1 MRLPSPG
8 FLLRAFLQVCQR
20 FPGTMLSAAV
30 GVVAVMILIDSN
42 YNSGI
47 EDDVLGR
54 VWLTAQL
61 GLALLTGI
69 VAFTESRNWSAQRI
83 LLAQGVGILALLAYG
98 AHLIFQLD
106 RARFE
111 YLHLPRFFL
120 LALVAHLFVSVAP
133 YLNRRS
139 VADFWEYN
147 RLLFANFV
155 VGATFT
161 FILFAGLSLA
171 IVALNQLFNLDI
183 DGRIYGRLFV
193 LLAGIFNTSY
203 FLYHFPKQYE
213 FEAQDASYNVVFR
226 NLCKYILIPIV
237 VLYFLILYAYSAKII
252 GLWSLPRG
260 FVGSLV
266 IGFSVA
272 GIFTY
277 LLNYYL
283 PDFDNSKIVHLYH
296 RWFWPVLLPLTVL
309 LFAAVFKRVG
319 DYGFTE
325 PRYVVLLTGIWLA
338 GACVYFLLSK
348 TDDIKFIPIS
358 LGAVAL
364 VAAVG
369 PLSTFAV
376 AERSQAALLEKLL
389 SRNERWAN
397 GSLKQGTAPMLQE
410 EISQATSILDF
421 FERRGLLEDAAWLP
435 MPIDSF
441 PSVSTAY
448 FQHERVARWLG
459 FRSAVAQEILINISD
474 EDQQSKTE
482 IGGYSRH
489 FPLYTERAQ
498 NNEPENGQ
506 FFKASTDGKKL
517 VWLLAKNGTAT
528 PLDSFY
534 LLPTLQ
540 SWANRV
546 TDDVTSLQLKEPD
559 NTIDLATR
567 KASVRIRVNNAQ
579 VLKDSSGLRL
589 NYLNGQLFLK
599 EK

>member
-1 MRLPSPG
+1 
-8 FLLRAFLQVCQR
+8 
-20 FPGTMLSAAV
+20 MLSAAV

-69 VAFTESRNWSAQRI
+69 VAFAESKNWSAQRI
-83 LLAQGVGILALLAYG
+83 WLAQGVGILALLGYG

-161 FILFAGLSLA
+161 LILFAGLSLA

-203 FLYHFPKQYE
+203 FLYNFPKQYE

-283 PDFDNSKIVHLYH
+283 PDFDSSKIVRLYH

-338 GACVYFLLSK
+338 GACVYFLFSK
-348 TDDIKFIPIS
+348 TDNIKFIPIS

-369 PLSTFAV
+369 PLSAFAV
-376 AERSQAALLEKLL
+376 AERSQTALLEKILA
-389 SRNERWAN
+389 RNDRWAN

-410 EISQATSILDF
+410 EINQATSILEF
-421 FERRGLLEDAAWLP
+421 FDRRGLLEEAAWLP

-441 PSVSTAY
+441 PSVATAY
-448 FQHERVARWLG
+448 FQSERMTRWLG
-459 FRSAVAQEILINISD
+459 FRSVDAQEVTIYVSEENSYNKMDIR
-474 EDQQSKTE
+474 
-482 IGGYSRH
+482 GYSQY
-489 FPLYTERAQ
+489 FPLYTEHLRS
-498 NNEPENGQ
+498 NTPENGP
-506 FFKASTDGKKL
+506 FFLTSTDGKKL
-517 VWLLAKNGTAT
+517 VWMEAKNNAVTA
-528 PLDSFY
+528 LDSFY

-540 SWANRV
+540 SWVSRT
-546 TDDVTSLQLKEPD
+546 TDDVTSLVLTERE
-559 NTIDLATR
+559 NAIDLSSR
-567 KASVRIRVNNAQ
+567 KASIRVRVNHAQ
-579 VLKDSSGLRL
+579 VHKDSSGLRL